1 MVRNIVILAGSSH
14 PAFVDKVASVLGVAP
29 SSRVLTKFASG
40 ETRCEIRDSVRGKD
54 VYIVQ
59 SFGTGNDGDGS
70 TNGVDQG
77 LESGEGQQPTGQKH
91 TVNDYFIELCIMI
104 SACKTGSAKR
114 VTAVLPLF
122 PYSRQPDLPFS
133 KVGAP
138 LVGMPTPP
146 AQQQQQQGK
155 GATVQYTF
163 ESVPATPGPNI
174 PRTVGLSTAGVD
186 MVEMMGSLRSKGG
199 SGRVSP
205 APTSA
210 PTSAPQQQQQQQ
222 LNSYTTHDY
231 ENPALMMALQA
242 KPGHKQFMAQSGS
255 LVADLLTC
263 AGADRILTCDLHESA
278 YQGFFDIP
286 VDNLYARPLLK
297 RYIQQNIPNYRD
309 AVIVSPDAGGAK
321 RATAIADSLGLA
333 FALIHKERRPPKI
346 SQAPKA
352 TMMLVGNVSSRVCIL
367 IDDLADTANTI
378 TRAAKLL
385 KREGAVRVVAL
396 LTHGVLSGDAIARI
410 NASALDAV
418 VVTDTVPQDPRRR
431 KMCPKLEVL
440 DVSATFAEA
449 IRRVHH
455 GESVSMLFQYD

>member
-14 PAFVDKVASVLGVAP
+14 PAFVEKVAGVLGVAP
-29 SSRVLTKFASG
+29 SSRVLTKFSSG

-59 SFGTGNDGDGS
+59 SFGTGDDGS
-70 TNGVDQG
+70 NEGG
-77 LESGEGQQPTGQKH
+77 LEGEGPAGSGQKH

-114 VTAVLPLF
+114 VTAVLPMF

-138 LVGMPTPP
+138 LVSMSSSTSQGQQ
-146 AQQQQQQGK
+146 QQQQQQGK
-155 GATVQYTF
+155 GAVQYTF

-174 PRTVGLSTAGVD
+174 PRTVGLGTAGVD
-186 MVEMMGSLRSKGG
+186 VVEMIGAQVLMRSSKEGN
-199 SGRVSP
+199 GRASP
-205 APTSA
+205 APA

-222 LNSYTTHDY
+222 QQQQPGSYTTHDY

-286 VDNLYARPLLK
+286 GMFFYCFMRLTRGAILTYPAVDNLHARPLLK

-333 FALIHKERRPPKI
+333 FALIHK
-346 SQAPKA
+346 
-352 TMMLVGNVSSRVCIL
+352 G
-367 IDDLADTANTI
+367 
-378 TRAAKLL
+378 
-385 KREGAVRVVAL
+385 
-396 LTHGVLSGDAIARI
+396 
-410 NASALDAV
+410 
-418 VVTDTVPQDPRRR
+418 
-431 KMCPKLEVL
+431 
-440 DVSATFAEA
+440 
-449 IRRVHH
+449 
-455 GESVSMLFQYD
+455 LFFFP